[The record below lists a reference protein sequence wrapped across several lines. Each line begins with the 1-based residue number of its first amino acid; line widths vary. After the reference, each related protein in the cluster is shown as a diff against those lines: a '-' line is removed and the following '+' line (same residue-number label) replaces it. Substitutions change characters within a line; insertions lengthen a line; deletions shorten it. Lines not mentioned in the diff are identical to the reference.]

1 VRNERLQAGE
11 RGFTLMEVLVAVV
24 MISIL
29 AAIAI
34 PNYSQYVTRSNRA
47 AAKQVLLEVAGELER
62 RYTTN
67 GCYDRASVTTCVDRS
82 GAAPALSTSQAPK
95 EGAAKYAIGVAYGG
109 ATGQQFTLTAAPN
122 FTDSECGSLTL
133 TQTGARGLVIGGT
146 ASADAALIN
155 RCWAR

>member
-82 GAAPALSTSQAPK
+82 GAPK